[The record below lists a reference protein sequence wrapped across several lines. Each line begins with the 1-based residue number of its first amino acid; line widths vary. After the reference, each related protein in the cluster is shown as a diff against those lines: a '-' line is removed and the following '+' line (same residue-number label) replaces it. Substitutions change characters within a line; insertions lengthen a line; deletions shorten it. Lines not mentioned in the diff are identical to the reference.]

1 MTLAFSYIQKK
12 FFYNSDILLENSYIF
27 IVDKWEA
34 LK

>member
-12 FFYNSDILLENSYIF
+12 FYNSDILLEKSYIF